1 MDTDQHSIILL
12 SHNGLAVEL
21 TLGARILTDNGVA
34 QGIGLQSRCVRSQMS
49 VTMFCLRT
57 SQRLETNPPPI
68 TPPPEIIIQDI
79 IIQIHKPKPRHEIR
93 DPPDRRAPLRPR
105 DRVARFRVQVQP
117 HRRRRDLELTRPHGR
132 GRRREVQVH
141 VVGGYEEAE
150 HHVGGRDQ
158 VAEGLEFDLE
168 GGVGDGVDVR
178 LWW

>member
-1 MDTDQHSIILL
+1 MC
-12 SHNGLAVEL
+12 
-21 TLGARILTDNGVA
+21 A
-34 QGIGLQSRCVRSQMS
+34 QPSECNNVLFKNESTIRNQSAANN
-49 VTMFCLRT
+49 TA
-57 SQRLETNPPPI
+57 
-68 TPPPEIIIQDI
+68 PEIIIQDI

-93 DPPDRRAPLRPR
+93 DPPDRRAPFRPR